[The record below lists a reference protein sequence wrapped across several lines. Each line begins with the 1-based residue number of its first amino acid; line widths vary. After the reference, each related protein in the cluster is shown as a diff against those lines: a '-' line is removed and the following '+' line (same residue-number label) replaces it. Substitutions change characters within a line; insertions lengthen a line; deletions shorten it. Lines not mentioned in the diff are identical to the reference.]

1 MLPLPLLRRAKRLA
15 FQAAQATRLN
25 AIIGSSMVRRHR
37 LLILCYHGVS
47 LEDEHEWDPE
57 LYVTQDHLRR
67 RLTIL
72 RETGCSVLPLGEALE
87 RCASGTLP
95 ERAVA
100 LTFDDGFADFAIR
113 AVPVLR
119 ELDMRA
125 TVYLTTYYCGRQ
137 IPIPNLALPYL
148 VWRASKRGL
157 DLSAFVAHSGI
168 DVTTAS
174 AAEKHALVER
184 LADVSGFGYET
195 LVHSRLFQIMSREE
209 VAALPAEL
217 VDVELHTHCHQ
228 RPGEAS
234 RFLSDLA
241 ENRDHIVRLR
251 GRVPAHLCYPS
262 GCYRLDLLPSLREH
276 GIRSA
281 TTCIPGYMTAATDGL
296 LIPRFIDAMVTPEPV
311 FRGWLSGLAAL
322 LPRRAARDDAY
333 DHRRA

>member
-1 MLPLPLLRRAKRLA
+1 MAPLLRRAKHLA
-15 FQAAQATRLN
+15 FEAAQAARLN
-25 AIIGSSMVRRHR
+25 TIIGSSMVRRHR

-47 LEDEHEWDPE
+47 LVDEHEWDPE
-57 LYVTQDHLRR
+57 LHVTQDHLRR
-67 RLTIL
+67 RLTLL

-87 RCASGTLP
+87 RCATGTLP

-100 LTFDDGFADFAIR
+100 LTFDDGFADFAVR
-113 AVPVLR
+113 ALPVLR

-137 IPIPNLALPYL
+137 IPIPDLALPYL
-148 VWRASKRGL
+148 LWQASKRAL
-157 DLSAFVAHSGI
+157 DLSAFVAELGI
-168 DVTTAS
+168 DVTKAS

-184 LADVSGFGYET
+184 VADASGFGYET
-195 LVHSRLFQIMSREE
+195 LVRTRLFQIMSREE

-217 VDVELHTHCHQ
+217 VDVELHTHRHQ
-228 RPGEAS
+228 PPDDAS

-241 ENRDHIVRLR
+241 ENREHIVRLR

-262 GCYRLDLLPSLREH
+262 GCYRRDLLPSLRQH

-296 LIPRFIDAMVTPEPV
+296 LIPRFVDTMVTPEPV
-311 FRGWLSGLAAL
+311 FRGWLSGVAAL
-322 LPRRAARDDAY
+322 LPHRAVRHDAY
-333 DHRRA
+333 DDRRA

>member
-1 MLPLPLLRRAKRLA
+1 MVPLLRRAKQLA
-15 FQAAQATRLN
+15 FGAAQATRLN
-25 AIIGSSMVRRHR
+25 AIVGSSKVRRHR

-47 LEDEHEWDPE
+47 LVDEHEWDPE

-87 RCASGTLP
+87 RCASNTLP

-100 LTFDDGFADFAIR
+100 ITFDDGFADFAVR
-113 AVPVLR
+113 ALPVLR

-125 TVYLTTYYCGRQ
+125 TVYLTTYYCGRP

-148 VWRASKRGL
+148 LWRASRRGL
-157 DLSAFVAHSGI
+157 DLSAFVAASGV
-168 DVTTAS
+168 DLMTAS
-174 AAEKHALVER
+174 AAQKHALVER
-184 LADVSGFGYET
+184 VADVSGFGYET
-195 LVHSRLFQIMSREE
+195 LVRSRLFQIMTREE

-217 VDVELHTHCHQ
+217 VDVELHTHRHQ
-228 RPGEAS
+228 PPDDAS
-234 RFLSDLA
+234 RFMRDLD
-241 ENRDHIVRLR
+241 ENREHIVRLR
-251 GRVPAHLCYPS
+251 GREPAHLCYPS
-262 GCYRLDLLPSLREH
+262 GCYRLDLLPSLRQH

-296 LIPRFIDAMVTPEPV
+296 LIPRFVDTMVTPEPV

-322 LPRRAARDDAY
+322 MPQRAVRQDAY
-333 DHRRA
+333 DHRHA